1 MSTPVKTEEQS
12 FDLTPL
18 LTPIS
23 IFLSAILISATLF
36 FSLRGVTLGTTGT
49 TAAAGSTSS
58 AAAKETVTV
67 TELDYQGGPV
77 IGDANSNLVM
87 VEYTDF
93 QCPFCKRNYDQTYPS
108 LKKDY
113 IDTKKIAYISKN
125 FPLDFHPSAQKSAE
139 ASECAQEQGKYW
151 EMHDKM
157 FGVSTSDGATLL
169 VANLKQ
175 YARDLGLDGAK
186 FDSCLDSGKYASAI
200 TASAATGQTVGV
212 TGTPG
217 FFVGTKSGTNKVKG
231 FLVPGAYPYASFDTI
246 LKDIA
251 ASGVDVAA
259 KNFENSI
266 N

>member
-1 MSTPVKTEEQS
+1 MATPVRTEEQS

-36 FSLRGVTLGTTGT
+36 FSLRGVTLGTAGT
-49 TAAAGSTSS
+49 STSAGTTSS
-58 AAAKETVTV
+58 ATARETVTV
-67 TELDYQGGPV
+67 TELDYKEGPV
-77 IGDANSNLVM
+77 IGDANSNLVL

-93 QCPFCKRNYDQTYPS
+93 QCPFCKRHYDQTYPS

-113 IDTKKIAYISKN
+113 IDTKKIAFISKD

-139 ASECAQEQGKYW
+139 AGQCALEQGKYW

-157 FGVSTSDGATLL
+157 FAVSTSGGETLL

-175 YARDLGLDGAK
+175 YAKDLGLDSAK
-186 FDSCLDSGKYASAI
+186 FDSCLDSGKFAGAV

-231 FLVPGAYPYASFDTI
+231 FLIPGAYPYANFDTI

-259 KNFENSI
+259 KNFEDSI

>member
-1 MSTPVKTEEQS
+1 MSTPVKSEEQS

-36 FSLRGVTLGTTGT
+36 FSLRGVTLGTST
-49 TAAAGSTSS
+49 TSAAAGSTSS
-58 AAAKETVTV
+58 AAARETVAV

-139 ASECAQEQGKYW
+139 ASECALEQGKYW

-157 FGVSTSDGATLL
+157 FAVSTSDGATLL

-186 FDSCLDSGKYASAI
+186 FDSCLDSSKYANDIKTSIAN
-200 TASAATGQTVGV
+200 GQTVGV
-212 TGTPG
+212 SGTPG
-217 FFVGTKSGTNKVKG
+217 FFVGTKTGTNKVKG

>member
-1 MSTPVKTEEQS
+1 MSTPVKSEEQS

-36 FSLRGVTLGTTGT
+36 FSLRGVTLGTSTVT
-49 TAAAGSTSS
+49 TAAGSTSS
-58 AAAKETVTV
+58 AAARETVAI

-77 IGDANSNLVM
+77 TGDANSKLVM

-93 QCPFCKRNYDQTYPS
+93 QCPYCKRNFDQTYPS

-113 IDTKKIAYISKN
+113 IDTKKIAFVSKD

-139 ASECAQEQGKYW
+139 AGQCALEQGKYW

-157 FGVSTSDGATLL
+157 FSVSTSGGETLL

-175 YARDLGLDGAK
+175 YARDLGLDGTK
-186 FDSCLDSGKYASAI
+186 FDSCLDSGKFTGAV

-217 FFVGTKSGTNKVKG
+217 FFVGVRTGENKVRG
-231 FLVPGAYPYASFDTI
+231 FLIPGAYPYASFDTI
-246 LKDIA
+246 LKDIQ
-251 ASGVDVAA
+251 ASGVDTAA
-259 KNFENSI
+259 KNFEDSI